1 MAFKRMRRGRFGK
14 KTGNWAGITEGYSP
28 NFLAG
33 TDIRVSQIWAPIDSD
48 TMNLTGKGGVR
59 RIVGDI
65 NVRANGLTL
74 ISWYLAVFQTDDTET
89 PPSALIISPFSAD
102 ADFIEKRFIAY
113 GQAYVAN
120 DAATSGGSAVLNIPI
135 DFAPRGHVITN
146 EDCLC
151 LVLAGSN
158 GSNTGN
164 NVNLRLRAY
173 CSW

>member
-1 MAFKRMRRGRFGK
+1 MRRFTRRPARAK
-14 KTGNWAGITEGYSP
+14 RTGNWAGVTEGYSP

-48 TMNLTGKGGVR
+48 TMNLTGKAQVK
-59 RIVGDI
+59 RIVGDV

-74 ISWYLAVFQTDDTET
+74 ISWYLAIFQTDDTEV
-89 PPSALIISPFSAD
+89 PPTALVISPFSAD
-102 ADFIEKRFIAY
+102 ADFIEKRFLAY
-113 GQAYVAN
+113 GQAYVTN
-120 DAATSGGSAVLNIPI
+120 DPATSGGSQVLNIPI
-135 DFAPRGHVITN
+135 DYKPRGHTMTN

-151 LVLAGSN
+151 LVLAGAS